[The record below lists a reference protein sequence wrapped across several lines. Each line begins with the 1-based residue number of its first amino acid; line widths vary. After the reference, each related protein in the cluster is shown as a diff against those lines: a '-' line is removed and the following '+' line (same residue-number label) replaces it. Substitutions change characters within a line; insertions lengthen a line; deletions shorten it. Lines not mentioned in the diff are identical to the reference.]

1 MLLTD
6 NLSIWRTLEL
16 RLWKF
21 AGSANDMVLA
31 LDHAPW
37 IDARRDMIEA
47 DVVRNRTEE
56 GDAFPNEHRQTT
68 EDQTVDE
75 SGAQK

>member
-1 MLLTD
+1 
-6 NLSIWRTLEL
+6 
-16 RLWKF
+16 
-21 AGSANDMVLA
+21 MVLA

-37 IDARRDMIEA
+37 IGARRDMIEA

-68 EDQTVDE
+68 ENQTVDE